1 MKASYLFA
9 GLAMITT
16 ITRAQEKPFAIKG
29 SITGK
34 TNDYI
39 YLMYS
44 AGTETS
50 YKTDSAFIKDG
61 RFSFTGKLN
70 GPIQAYV
77 ILDKNGNSFGKH
89 SEVFINPGNM
99 ELSIDYKQFPG
110 KVVLKGSPAQ
120 QELDVL
126 TKAKAPVNKELKP
139 LRESYDKLNNEYIA
153 AIKAGKDSAT
163 LASLKNTANN
173 AREAME
179 PYFEKL
185 NAIDGDY
192 MDKHPRSPVTASILR
207 FRISGMPLPEAE
219 KRYAALS
226 DETKNSALG
235 QAIKKEVDGL
245 RKGSPGATAFQFA
258 SKEIKGE
265 MLKLADYKGKYVLLD
280 FWASWCVP
288 CRKGNPHLLSL
299 YSKYK
304 DKGLE
309 IIGISDD
316 DSKPENWHKAVEKD
330 KIDVWKHVLRGLKH
344 GPNNTFDRSEDIS
357 EQYGIH
363 SLPTKILID
372 PKGIIIGRY
381 GGGGENDEA
390 MDKKLA
396 EIFSSKEKGDGIS
409 LHIGDAA
416 PPITY
421 SRWLKGTPVTNFSND
436 RLYVLEFWA
445 TWCGPCI
452 AAMPHL
458 SDLAD
463 KYKDKATFIGVNVY
477 EKTGD
482 KPYETA
488 LPNVTRFVNSSANR
502 MRYDIIADNNAQDMG
517 NGWLKAAGQGGI
529 PTTFVIKKGM
539 IVWIGHP
546 IKLDSVMDPIL
557 AGTFDVAAF
566 KKDFE
571 EKQAKSS
578 KSDGEMKAIFKAIK
592 EATDANDYSKA
603 FQQID
608 EGIKKIPFLNLV
620 LKAEKFRIMLRHF
633 PEAEAL
639 AFARELNKENRSFS
653 SMIAMDLTDKDSL
666 SKEAYLFAVESWKK
680 ALEDYKFSAIYDKL
694 ALAYSKAG
702 ETRLA
707 IEAEEIAIAAAKE
720 EAKDPKFGGRVFD
733 YTITDYEQT
742 LNKYKKEL

>member
-1 MKASYLFA
+1 MKASYLIA

-16 ITRAQEKPFAIKG
+16 IGRAQEKPFLVKG
-29 SITGK
+29 TITGK

-39 YLMYS
+39 YLTYQS
-44 AGTETS
+44 GTGNS
-50 YKTDSAFIKDG
+50 YTTDSSLIRDG
-61 RFSFTGKLN
+61 RFSFNGKLN

-77 ILDKNGNSFGKH
+77 VLDKKENSFGRY
-89 SEVFINPGNM
+89 SELFINPGNM
-99 ELSIDYKQFPG
+99 ELSIDYKQFPE
-110 KVVLKGSPAQ
+110 KVVLKGSPVQ
-120 QELDVL
+120 QEMEVL
-126 TKAKAPVNKELKP
+126 TKAKASVNKELKP
-139 LRESYDKLNNEYIA
+139 LREAYDKANNEYIA
-153 AIKAGKDSAT
+153 AIKAKKDSAT
-163 LASLKNTANN
+163 LATLKNVATTAKD
-173 AREAME
+173 AMD
-179 PYFEKL
+179 PYHEKIQT
-185 NAIDGDY
+185 IDKDF
-192 MDKHPRSPVTASILR
+192 MDKHPRSLVTASLLR
-207 FRISGMPLPEAE
+207 YRISSMPLPEAE

-226 DETKNSALG
+226 NDTKNSPLG
-235 QAIKKEVDGL
+235 ETIKKEVDGL
-245 RKGSPGATAFQFA
+245 RKGSPGATAFQFS
-258 SKEIKGE
+258 SKEIKGS
-265 MLKLADYKGKYVLLD
+265 MLSLADYKGKYVLLD

-299 YSKYK
+299 YSRYK

-316 DSKPENWHKAVEKD
+316 DGKPEAWQKAVEKD

-363 SLPTKILID
+363 TLPTKILID
-372 PKGIIIGRY
+372 PQGIIVGRY

-396 EIFSSKEKGDGIS
+396 EIFERENEGVS
-409 LHIGDAA
+409 LHIGDQA
-416 PPITY
+416 PLIKY
-421 SRWLKGTPVTNFSND
+421 SKWLKGTPVTTYSD
-436 RLYVLEFWA
+436 DKLYVLEFWA

-463 KYKDKATFIGVNVY
+463 KYKGKATFIGVNVF

-502 MRYDIIADNNAQDMG
+502 MRYDIVADNNAQDMG
-517 NGWLKAAGQGGI
+517 NNWLKAAGQQGI
-529 PTTFVIKKGM
+529 PTTFVVQKGK

-546 IKLDSVMDPIL
+546 IKLDSIMDPII

-566 KKDFE
+566 KKDYE
-571 EKQAKSS
+571 TKLAASVKS
-578 KSDGEMKAIFKAIK
+578 GNEMSAIFKAVRDA
-592 EATDANDYSKA
+592 ATAKDFKKA
-603 FQQID
+603 FEQVD
-608 EGIKKIPFLNLV
+608 EGIKKVPFLNLV
-620 LKAEKFRIMLRHF
+620 LKAEKFRIMLNNF

-639 AFARELNKENRSFS
+639 AFAKELNKENKSFAA
-653 SMIAMDLTDKDSL
+653 MIATDISEKDSL

-680 ALEDYKFSAIYDKL
+680 ALEEYKYSGIYDKL
-694 ALAYSKAG
+694 ALAYYKAG
-702 ETRLA
+702 ENKLA
-707 IEAEEIAIAAAKE
+707 IEAEEKAIAAAKE
-720 EAKDPKFGGRVFD
+720 EVKDPKFAGRVFE

-742 LNKYKKEL
+742 LSKYKK